1 MRYLTEFA
9 VVVVAEPVDEATVAI
24 VAEAARWGD
33 ARMILVVRDAAGIPD
48 GLPTDVV
55 VFEAPEADPDGVFA
69 SLVGRFAAGL
79 DDGAEP
85 GTAFR
90 DSLGSVGWTDA
101 VEA

>member
-1 MRYLTEFA
+1 MTEFA

-33 ARMILVVRDAAGIPD
+33 ARMILVVPGAAAIPE

-69 SLVGRFAAGL
+69 NMVGLFAAGL

-85 GTAFR
+85 GAAFR
-90 DSLGSVGWTDA
+90 DSIGSVGWTDA
-101 VEA
+101 AEA